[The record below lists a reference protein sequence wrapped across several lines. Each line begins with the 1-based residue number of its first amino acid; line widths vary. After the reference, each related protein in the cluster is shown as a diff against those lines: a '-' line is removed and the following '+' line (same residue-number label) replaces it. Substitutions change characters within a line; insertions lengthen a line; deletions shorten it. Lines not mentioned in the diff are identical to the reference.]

1 MVWPVTNAAGLW
13 RGAGSPAGG
22 PSWEALGEAVRDAA
36 GRVLAG
42 FRNLPPESREDATQ
56 DATIACLEAIR
67 SGAVQVG
74 REDGFVAAL
83 ARNRGIDLLRRRRE
97 HASDLVPDAGAPP
110 PPLAPALDLRDCLER
125 ADAGDRALL
134 TRMLLAGASLEELAA
149 AEVDPAT
156 PSPERAA
163 AHRRAR
169 NRVDQRWKRAKARLL
184 DCIEG
189 RG

>member
-1 MVWPVTNAAGLW
+1 MDWPVTNAAGLW
-13 RGAGSPAGG
+13 RGAGSPARG
-22 PSWEALGEAVRDAA
+22 PAWEALGAAVRDAA
-36 GRVLAG
+36 GRAVAG
-42 FRNLPPESREDATQ
+42 FHNLPAESREDAAQ
-56 DATIACLEAIR
+56 EATVACLEAIR
-67 SGAVQVG
+67 GGAVAIG
-74 REDGFVAAL
+74 REDGFVAAV
-83 ARNRGIDLLRRRRE
+83 ARRRGIDVLRRRRE
-97 HASDLVPDAGAPP
+97 QALDAVPDPGAPP
-110 PPLAPALDLRDCLER
+110 PPLVPALDLQDCLDR
-125 ADAGDRALL
+125 ADAADRALL
-134 TRMLLAGASLEELAA
+134 TRMIFAGASLEELAA